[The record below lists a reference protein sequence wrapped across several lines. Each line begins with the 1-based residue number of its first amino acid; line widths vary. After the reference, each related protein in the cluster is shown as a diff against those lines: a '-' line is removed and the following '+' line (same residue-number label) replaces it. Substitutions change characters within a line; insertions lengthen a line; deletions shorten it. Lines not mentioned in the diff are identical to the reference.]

1 MTDIAAFPTLTQVLY
16 SDGPT
21 YPFTA
26 GAAIKAGQVVAFATT
41 GVTDTVHPAVAGTT
55 AQPIG
60 VAVIPAAS
68 GAPVTVALVGS
79 VVVVVNADD
88 TTGIDAGEAVAENDN
103 AVGGTVAA
111 AATTATAYAIGVTI
125 EDIAGGGS
133 GKIVV
138 MPQII
143 TKAAT

>member
-1 MTDIAAFPTLTQVLY
+1 MTDIATFPTLTLVLHN
-16 SDGPT
+16 DGPT

-41 GVTDTVHPAVAGTT
+41 GVTDTVYPAVAGTT

-60 VAVIPAAS
+60 VALIPAAA
-68 GAPVTVALVGS
+68 GDPVTVALVGS
-79 VVVVVNADD
+79 VATVVNADD
-88 TTGIDAGEAVAENDN
+88 TTAIDAGEAVADNDN

-111 AATTATAYAIGVTI
+111 AVTTATNYSIGVTI

-133 GKIVV
+133 GKIIV

-143 TKAAT
+143 TKAAS

>member
-1 MTDIAAFPTLTQVLY
+1 MTDISAFPVLTQVLH

-26 GAAIKAGQVVAFATT
+26 GATIKAGQVVAFAAT
-41 GVTDTVHPAVAGTT
+41 GVSDTVHPAIAGTT

-68 GAPVTVALVGS
+68 GDPVTVALVGS
-79 VVVVVNADD
+79 VVTVANATDSS
-88 TTGIDAGEAVAENDN
+88 IDAGEAVAASNN
-103 AVGGTVAA
+103 PVGGTVTLAV
-111 AATTATAYAIGVTI
+111 TTATGYVIGVTI
-125 EDIAGGGS
+125 EDIAGSGT
-133 GKIVV
+133 GKIIV

-143 TKAAT
+143 TKAAS

>member
-1 MTDIAAFPTLTQVLY
+1 MTDIDTFPTLTNVLHN
-16 SDGPT
+16 DGPT
-21 YPFTA
+21 FGFIA

-41 GVTDTVHPAVAGTT
+41 GVSDTVHPAIAGTT

-60 VAVIPAAS
+60 VAIIPAAA
-68 GAPVTVALVGS
+68 GAPVTVALV
-79 VVVVVNADD
+79 ADD
-88 TTGIDAGEAVAENDN
+88 TTAIDAGEAVADDDN

-111 AATTATAYAIGVTI
+111 AATTATGYAIGVTI
-125 EDIAGGGS
+125 EDIPKAGS
-133 GKIVV
+133 GKIIV